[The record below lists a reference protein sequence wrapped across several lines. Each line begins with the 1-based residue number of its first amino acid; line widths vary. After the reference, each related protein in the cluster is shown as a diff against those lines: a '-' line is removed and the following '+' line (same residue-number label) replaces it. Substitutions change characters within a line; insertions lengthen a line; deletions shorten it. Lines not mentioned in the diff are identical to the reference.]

1 MILADTSK
9 MKAAALATLLL
20 ALVLPHGKGK
30 GNVGC
35 THFDLKGTLE
45 SPSTTFFELEQAKKQ
60 GGTTTFRVAITPS
73 TQVFWTGRGTLA
85 GPVSGEHVWAKG
97 QHCGSTYTATWVLVS
112 PPQ

>member
-1 MILADTSK
+1 

-30 GNVGC
+30 GSAGC
-35 THFDLKGTLE
+35 SHFDLKGTLR
-45 SPSTTFFELEQAKKQ
+45 SPSTSSFEVERPATH
-60 GGTTTFRVAITPS
+60 GGTTTFRVAITPG

-85 GPVSGEHVWAKG
+85 GPVAGEHVWAKG

-112 PPQ
+112 